1 LRKYLHNL
9 CSFVI
14 FALTLQMVKLM
25 KVEAG
30 SKLKLVE
37 QQRVERKELLQLRE
51 TNVKQAQ
58 MITMQKR

>member
-1 LRKYLHNL
+1 
-9 CSFVI
+9 
-14 FALTLQMVKLM
+14 MVKLM